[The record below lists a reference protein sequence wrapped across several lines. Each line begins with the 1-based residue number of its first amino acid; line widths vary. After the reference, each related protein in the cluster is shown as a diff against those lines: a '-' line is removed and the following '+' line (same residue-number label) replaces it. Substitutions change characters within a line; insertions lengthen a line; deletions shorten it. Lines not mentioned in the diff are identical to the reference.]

1 MSKNIRAEEAEHAVW
16 SFVTG
21 MPLNPEALREGLN
34 EMMQRER
41 AGNHGNPE
49 EKAAVWLDR
58 LAAAERKRT
67 NFQDMAAEGL
77 ITFDELGAKL
87 AAVEETRQTARREL
101 AALGDRTERLQ
112 ALERDRDALLKNY
125 TEMMPEALDVLQPE
139 ERHRIYKMLRLK
151 TVAFQDGALQV
162 SGALGKELL
171 VCKETTRGSRFRG
184 T

>member
-1 MSKNIRAEEAEHAVW
+1 MWKNIRAEEAEHAVW

-21 MPLNPEALREGLN
+21 LLLNPEALREGLN

-101 AALGDRTERLQ
+101 AALDDRTERLQ

-151 TVAFQDGALQV
+151 TVAFPDGALQV
-162 SGALGKELL
+162 SGALGEELL
-171 VCKETTRGSRFRG
+171 VCKEATRG
-184 T
+184 